1 MLSKAFPG
9 VQASSAVSFDL
20 QAGEIH
26 ALMGE
31 NGAGKSTLMK
41 ILAGVYSE
49 DSGEIMLSGERV
61 TVSSPRNAQH
71 LGVGIV
77 HQELNLMNHLTAA
90 QNIFIGREPRGRF
103 GLLDEK
109 ALNKQALALFAR
121 LNLRLDPQTLV
132 GDLTV
137 ARQQMV
143 EIAKALSFE
152 DSKAATPL
160 LKKAQA
166 SKIPVVAFDS
176 GVDSDIPVTTATTD
190 NIAAAGLAADKM
202 AELIGNEGEV
212 AVVVHDQ
219 TSRTGIDRRDGFV
232 NRIKANYPKIKV
244 VSVQYGGG
252 DHLKSTEITKS
263 ILLANPKLKGMFG
276 ANEGSAIGVLNGA
289 KEMKRKIVII
299 GYDSGKQ
306 QKAAVASGEMAG
318 AITQNPVGIGYK
330 TVEAAVKALK
340 GEKLPKII
348 DTGFYY
354 YDKNNMNDPK
364 IAAVLYD

>member
-1 MLSKAFPG
+1 
-9 VQASSAVSFDL
+9 
-20 QAGEIH
+20 
-26 ALMGE
+26 
-31 NGAGKSTLMK
+31 MK
-41 ILAGVYSE
+41 ISHSIRSLAVATAAMALIGAS
-49 DSGEIMLSGERV
+49 
-61 TVSSPRNAQH
+61 NAQEVYIP
-71 LGVGIV
+71 LVSKGFQ
-77 HQELNLMNHLTAA
+77 HQFWQAVKSGADQAAKDLKVKVTFEGPETEAMVDKQIDMLNAA
-90 QNIFIGREPRGRF
+90 LAKKP
-103 GLLDEK
+103 
-109 ALNKQALALFAR
+109 QALGFAAL
-121 LNLRLDPQTLV
+121 
-132 GDLTV
+132 
-137 ARQQMV
+137 
-143 EIAKALSFE
+143 

-160 LKKAQA
+160 LKRAQA
-166 SKIPVVAFDS
+166 AKIPVVAFDS

-202 AELIGNEGEV
+202 ATLIGNEGEV

-232 NRIKANYPKIKV
+232 NRIKAKYPKIKV